1 MLCCAGVNGKE
12 EQEDKHG
19 QVQYSRSRMTTAEDL
34 CLYFA
39 PQLTF
44 LTFLAAFADTN
55 GRMQA
60 TSALRPPV
68 GRTSRM
74 YLTFLRKGRER
85 LR

>member
-1 MLCCAGVNGKE
+1 
-12 EQEDKHG
+12 
-19 QVQYSRSRMTTAEDL
+19 MTEYL
-34 CLYFA
+34 RLSFA

-60 TSALRPPV
+60 TSALSPPV